1 MKKFTAIIMALV
13 MVLGLTQCRPDK
25 GNEGDTQN
33 GSKVKVSCVV
43 PMNKGTRSDFT
54 NILSDGRVNWS
65 DGRECIYLAI
75 HGEEPQI
82 IELEGWSDGNPS
94 KLKFEGEV
102 LESLIVSGQE
112 YDIWYF
118 GHSQQ
123 LETPYINLADDGS
136 ALAGSIANQTG
147 RLDDLGYCHIATT
160 KVIATIEGDEV
171 KLTLKGN
178 FVNQVAI
185 ALLDLKNVTE
195 LYGDAIVGTEYALE
209 YNGEKYELNITKN
222 NDAAIDV
229 ESASG
234 ISYVVLFPND
244 NKETMIKYRVEDRV
258 YAYTFHN
265 YIKSNNIYYRTSSD
279 GETVEF
285 LKWKIIEGEE
295 PEQPQGPETPEDGA
309 PVVKTVAVSN
319 IRATDATCECEF
331 MQGGDAII
339 VAMGACWNTSGN
351 PTISDSY
358 NYTLAS
364 NSVSMGMWPYDFV
377 LSNLEPGTTYYV
389 RAFMTNA
396 KGVNFYGEVI
406 EFTTDEMVL
415 PTIEVEVQNLS
426 SGDRRCQ
433 LYIADYG
440 NVPVND
446 LGICCSTSPNPTI
459 EDRLEGLYGGDYYF
473 YCDCVDWEFGTTYY
487 LRAFVVCGDYIVY
500 GEEVSIGIGD
510 VYSPATGTSNGYGY
524 VDLGLSI
531 KWATCNIGAISPEEY
546 GDYFAWGE
554 TTTKDTY
561 ETDNCP
567 TFGLNASQFIDGEG
581 NLTSQYDAATANW
594 GGNWRMPTL
603 DELNELKT
611 NCTWT
616 WGIQDG
622 VNGYKVEGPNGNSI
636 FLPAAGNHVGEWFHD
651 AGDCGSYWSSTPCGT
666 NNAYYLSSHI
676 VDYISRHY
684 GHTVRPV
691 QE

>member
-13 MVLGLTQCRPDK
+13 MVLGLTQCRPDN

-54 NILSDGRVNWS
+54 NILSDSRVNWS

-234 ISYVVLFPND
+234 ISYVVLFPNE

-295 PEQPQGPETPEDGA
+295 PEQPQGPETPEEGA

-339 VAMGACWNTSGN
+339 VAMGAYAG
-351 PTISDSY
+351 I
-358 NYTLAS
+358 L
-364 NSVSMGMWPYDFV
+364 V
-377 LSNLEPGTTYYV
+377 
-389 RAFMTNA
+389 
-396 KGVNFYGEVI
+396 VI
-406 EFTTDEMVL
+406 QRFQIHMIIL
-415 PTIEVEVQNLS
+415 
-426 SGDRRCQ
+426 
-433 LYIADYG
+433 
-440 NVPVND
+440 
-446 LGICCSTSPNPTI
+446 
-459 EDRLEGLYGGDYYF
+459 
-473 YCDCVDWEFGTTYY
+473 
-487 LRAFVVCGDYIVY
+487 
-500 GEEVSIGIGD
+500 
-510 VYSPATGTSNGYGY
+510 
-524 VDLGLSI
+524 
-531 KWATCNIGAISPEEY
+531 
-546 GDYFAWGE
+546 
-554 TTTKDTY
+554 
-561 ETDNCP
+561 
-567 TFGLNASQFIDGEG
+567 
-581 NLTSQYDAATANW
+581 
-594 GGNWRMPTL
+594 
-603 DELNELKT
+603 
-611 NCTWT
+611 
-616 WGIQDG
+616 
-622 VNGYKVEGPNGNSI
+622 
-636 FLPAAGNHVGEWFHD
+636 
-651 AGDCGSYWSSTPCGT
+651 
-666 NNAYYLSSHI
+666 
-676 VDYISRHY
+676 
-684 GHTVRPV
+684 
-691 QE
+691 